1 LMPPVHVP
9 VNLRLCYITDRLTLH
24 PTPLLPF
31 IERAIIAGVDLIQ
44 IREKDLGT
52 RPLIDLVKPAVESAR
67 STRTRIL
74 VNDRLDVAL
83 GAGAAGVHLGKR
95 SLPPEVVRE
104 RVAADFLVGVSC
116 HSLEDAHEAE
126 SGGANYVLLG
136 PIFPT
141 PSKLRYGPPLGLET
155 LSEVTARV
163 KIPVLAL
170 GGITVG
176 RVKPCLEAGAA
187 GIAGISIFQ
196 TAASFVERVREL
208 RGQFSD

>member
-1 LMPPVHVP
+1 MMPPVHVP

-83 GAGAAGVHLGKR
+83 GAGAILGRRFDLTNEYATASTIFDEVAARVPAFAGLSYR
-95 SLPPEVVRE
+95 SLGETGAP
-104 RVAADFLVGVSC
+104 A
-116 HSLEDAHEAE
+116 
-126 SGGANYVLLG
+126 GGAAE
-136 PIFPT
+136 
-141 PSKLRYGPPLGLET
+141 R
-155 LSEVTARV
+155 
-163 KIPVLAL
+163 
-170 GGITVG
+170 
-176 RVKPCLEAGAA
+176 AGAVSPA
-187 GIAGISIFQ
+187 GA
-196 TAASFVERVREL
+196 
-208 RGQFSD
+208 

>member
-1 LMPPVHVP
+1 MPPVHVP

-104 RVAADFLVGVSC
+104 RVAARARAV
-116 HSLEDAHEAE
+116 
-126 SGGANYVLLG
+126 
-136 PIFPT
+136 
-141 PSKLRYGPPLGLET
+141 RRR
-155 LSEVTARV
+155 LSRPASRRCQTRCGDRRSRPHRDRTARG
-163 KIPVLAL
+163 LR
-170 GGITVG
+170 T
-176 RVKPCLEAGAA
+176 
-187 GIAGISIFQ
+187 
-196 TAASFVERVREL
+196 ERAWYL
-208 RGQFSD
+208 